1 MSLVI
6 DVSVEKMRLGFLVSV
21 VLSIHLIG
29 LTWFQTRS
37 LPSQFFV
44 EPVHVQINMW
54 HAATTQTTSPEQV
67 RERVQKSTHHAAH
80 LPVHRLEK
88 TLPALQPSRQSEQA
102 LPVGSLVSANE
113 STKPSSL
120 SAAEP
125 EHSAAPA
132 ETSKN
137 KKSSDASGAS
147 ALQKVILPSSNA
159 EYLKNPPPL
168 YPQLSQRLGEQGR
181 VVIKVLIS
189 KSGVALDSRI
199 EQSSGFQRLDQA
211 AQNAVMG
218 WRYVP
223 GQRAGE
229 AQDMWFNVPVNF
241 ALN

>member
-1 MSLVI
+1 
-6 DVSVEKMRLGFLVSV
+6 MRLGFLVSV
-21 VLSIHLIG
+21 VLGIHLIG

-44 EPVHVQINMW
+44 EPVHVHINLR
-54 HAATTQTTSPEQV
+54 HAATAQTNSLKEQV
-67 RERVQKSTHHAAH
+67 RERVQKSTPHAAH

-88 TLPALQPSRQSEQA
+88 TLPALQPSPQSEQA
-102 LPVGSLVSANE
+102 LPIDSLVSVNE

-120 SAAEP
+120 NATEP
-125 EHSAAPA
+125 EHSTAPA

-137 KKSSDASGAS
+137 KKSSDNSGAS

-159 EYLKNPPPL
+159 EYLRNPPPL

-189 KSGVALDSRI
+189 KSGGALDSRI